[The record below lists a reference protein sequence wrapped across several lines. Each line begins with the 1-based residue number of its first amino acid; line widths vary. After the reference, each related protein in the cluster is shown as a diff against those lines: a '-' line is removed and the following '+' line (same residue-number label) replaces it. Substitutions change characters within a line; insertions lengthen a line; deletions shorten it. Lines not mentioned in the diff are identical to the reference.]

1 VETIMSRAVLAFVT
15 VLAAGVL
22 VAGEVAT
29 SPGLPATPR
38 TPVVDQ
44 YWGVKVTDDYRWL
57 ERWSDP
63 AVREWSNRQN
73 AVTRAALD
81 ALPGRAAIAQRVE
94 ALVRGA
100 SVAYGGLIRRGGVL
114 FAIRF
119 DPARQQ
125 PQVVTLA
132 SPDDPA
138 SARVVVD
145 PNVLDPTG
153 HTSVDFIE
161 PSRDGTL
168 LAVSL
173 SHGGSESGDVHVF
186 VVATG
191 KQAFETVPRV
201 NGGTAGGSVA
211 WSGDGSGFYY
221 TRYPRAGERPPADV
235 DFYQQVYH
243 HVLGTPVEKD
253 AYCIGREFPRI
264 AETRLDGSDD
274 GATVLAQVAN
284 GDGGEFAFYLRR
296 DGGPWVQV
304 AAFADR
310 VVGAAFAPDSSLL
323 LISHQGATR
332 GRVLRLPAGE
342 TKLAA
347 ATVIVPESDG
357 VIEGIVPAATRLYL
371 TELVGGP
378 SRVRSVALDGTQA
391 VTLPVP
397 EASSVWQVV
406 RDRGDAVLLDV
417 ESYLTPGAWYR
428 WAPGGGA
435 LGRTGLVKTS
445 VADFS
450 DCEAL
455 RETATSK
462 DGTKVPLTVVRRR
475 GTKLDGAN
483 PTLLEG
489 YGGFNLA
496 SRPSFSDSRRL
507 WLEQGGVVAIANLR
521 GGNEFGEA
529 WHEAGRLTRKQNVF
543 DDFIACA
550 RFLVAAGYAT
560 PKTLAI
566 EGGSNGGLL
575 MGAALTQAPE
585 LFRVVITH
593 VGIYDMLR
601 NELTPNGTFNITEY
615 GTVKDRAQFAALYA
629 YSPYHHVQD
638 GARYPAV
645 LFLTGANDPRVDPMN
660 SRKMV
665 ARLQAATAS
674 GLPVLLRTSGTTGH
688 GGGTPVSERI
698 VQLTDVYA
706 FLFHE
711 LGVAYR
717 PVGGPAG
724 R

>member
-1 VETIMSRAVLAFVT
+1 MSKAFLLVVT
-15 VLAAGVL
+15 LVAAGVL
-22 VAGEVAT
+22 AASEDSAKA
-29 SPGLPATPR
+29 PRLPATPR
-38 TPVVDQ
+38 KPVVDQ
-44 YWGVKVTDDYRWL
+44 YWGVKVTDEYRWL

-63 AVREWSNRQN
+63 AVRRWSDAQN

-81 ALPGRAAIAQRVE
+81 TLPGRAAIGKRIE

-100 SVAYGGLIRRGGVL
+100 SVEFGGLVKRPGVL
-114 FAIRF
+114 FAARV
-119 DPARQQ
+119 DPAQQQ
-125 PQVVTLA
+125 PQIVTLA

-138 SARVVVD
+138 SARVLVD

-153 HTSVDFIE
+153 HTSVDFAE
-161 PSRDGTL
+161 PSRDGKL

-173 SHGGSESGDVHVF
+173 SSGGSESGNVHVYE
-186 VVATG
+186 VATG
-191 KQAFETVPRV
+191 KQVFETVPRV

-211 WSGDGSGFYY
+211 WNGGGTGFFY

-235 DFYQQVYH
+235 DFFQQVYYH
-243 HVLGTPVEKD
+243 ALGTPTEKD
-253 AYCIGREFPRI
+253 VYCIGKEFPRI
-264 AETRLDGSDD
+264 AETRLETSDD
-274 GATVLAQVAN
+274 GSAVLAQVAN

-296 DGGPWVQV
+296 SEGPWLQV
-304 AAFADR
+304 ATFADR
-310 VVGAAFAPDSSLL
+310 IVGAVFAPDSSLL
-323 LISHQGATR
+323 LISHLGAPR
-332 GRVLRLPAGE
+332 GKVLRLPPGE

-347 ATVIVPESDG
+347 ATVIVPESDW

-371 TELVGGP
+371 TEILGGP
-378 SRVRSVALDGTQA
+378 SRVRSIGLDGTQA

-406 RDRGDAVLLDV
+406 RDQGDAVLLDV
-417 ESYLTPGAWYR
+417 EGYLSPAAWYR
-428 WAPGGGA
+428 WAPGAGTLARTA
-435 LGRTGLVKTS
+435 LAKTS
-445 VADFS
+445 VAELS

-462 DGTKVPLTVVRRR
+462 DGTKVPLTVIRRQ
-475 GTKLDGAN
+475 GTKLDGSN

-489 YGGFNLA
+489 YGGFNVA
-496 SRPSFSDSRRL
+496 IRPSFSDSRRL

-521 GGNEFGEA
+521 GGSELGET
-529 WHEAGRLTRKQNVF
+529 WHEAGKLTRKQNVF

-550 RFLVAAGYAT
+550 RFLISAGYAS

-585 LFRVVITH
+585 LFRAVITH

-615 GTVKDRAQFAALYA
+615 GTVKDEAQFAALYA
-629 YSPYHHVQD
+629 YSPYHHVKD
-638 GARYPAV
+638 GAKYPAV

-674 GLPVLLRTSGTTGH
+674 GEPILLRTSGGTGH
-688 GGGTPVSERI
+688 GGGTPLSERI
-698 VQLTDVYA
+698 VQLTDLYA
-706 FLFHE
+706 FLFHH
-711 LGVAYR
+711 LGVSYR
-717 PVGGPAG
+717 TAGRPAG
-724 R
+724 T